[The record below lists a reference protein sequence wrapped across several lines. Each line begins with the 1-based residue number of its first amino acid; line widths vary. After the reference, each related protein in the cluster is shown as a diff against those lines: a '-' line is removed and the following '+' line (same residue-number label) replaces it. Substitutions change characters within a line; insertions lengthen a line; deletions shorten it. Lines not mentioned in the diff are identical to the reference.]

1 MPAPT
6 PPPQVRPWPLL
17 AREEGASLRLF
28 RPRWD
33 LRRNPRTGATQR
45 CLVLETRDWVNVVA
59 RTLEERYV
67 LVRQF
72 RFGVERVTLELPGGV
87 IEDGEEPLAAA
98 VRELREETGY
108 MARAWHPL
116 GHVEP
121 NPAFHDNVCHHFL
134 AEGAE
139 RRHAQELDEGEDIEV
154 LTLSP
159 EELRREIQGGG
170 IAHSLVVSALAR
182 VLDLRGSA
190 G

>member
-1 MPAPT
+1 
-6 PPPQVRPWPLL
+6 LS
-17 AREEGASLRLF
+17 REPGADLRLF

-33 LRRNPRTGATQR
+33 LRRNPRSGATQR

-59 RTLEERYV
+59 RTAEGRIV
-67 LVRQF
+67 AVRQF

-87 IEDGEEPLAAA
+87 IEEGEEPLAAA

-108 MARAWHPL
+108 VAREWRHL
-116 GHVEP
+116 GRVEP

-139 RRHAQELDEGEDIEV
+139 PRHEQALDEGEDIEV

-159 EELRREIQGGG
+159 EELEREVAGGG

-182 VLDLRGSA
+182 VLDLRTPGA
-190 G
+190 